1 MVPPPILA
9 ATIEAL
15 PEDPRFEL
23 TDGWTDRGGGVW
35 SFRFR
40 ARLSEPPTAY
50 VKEWTAWHLVVVGD
64 LSDPDIRIYPD
75 AAEGIGTTFPH
86 QDYNGD
92 PQDGLPWRT
101 GKPCLERPMA
111 VFRRDGWAGE
121 PSALD
126 ERLVWHI
133 GRLLV
138 WVDAAAAGRLLEPG
152 DPVELPVYPAADT
165 TTVLGFRET
174 VEDLNWWQ
182 GHDETWGFATLSKI
196 PGARGTAVI
205 ADFMDPMRRSIR
217 RIPWSNAIPLD
228 EGRVDAVWMLLPDL
242 IMFEPWRA
250 ATTWQELTQLVAN
263 TTIDLPGILAD
274 AGARL
279 RRIQRPKHAGPVHL
293 LIGFPLE
300 ERVAGEHQRFHWI
313 AIRNMQLCRREDVRK
328 GYSDLPGA
336 RRAWDRELAKSPR
349 RLEWR
354 RTANWAP
361 DQLRKRGEAEEAIR
375 SKSILVLGVGTLGAA
390 VAENLLRMGV
400 TRIGLVDDDTML
412 VANLSRHLLTMAD
425 AGQRK
430 AERMAERLNM
440 AAPDAQVVAMPF
452 AFPPLKSADAAL
464 LGGWDVV
471 IDCTASD
478 AVLRA
483 MGRFPWVTERLFVSL
498 SMTWQA
504 KGLFAYAA
512 SETGFPAIDA
522 RERYAA
528 ASPPPEEE
536 QVGEMEGIGCWH
548 PVFPATADDV
558 NLWAAIGSKFVRRAV
573 IDRRNTAA
581 LFVLGDDGSVKRRD
595 A

>member
-1 MVPPPILA
+1 MPPSILTA
-9 ATIEAL
+9 AIEAL

-23 TDGWTDRGGGVW
+23 TDGWTDRDGGVW

-40 ARLSEPPTAY
+40 ARLTEAPTAY
-50 VKEWTAWHLVVVGD
+50 MPEWTAWHLVVAGD
-64 LSDPDIRIYPD
+64 LGDPDIRIYPD
-75 AAEGIGTTFPH
+75 AVEGIDTTFPH
-86 QDYNGD
+86 QDYNGE
-92 PQDGLPWRT
+92 PRDGLPWRT
-101 GKPCLERPMA
+101 GKPCLERPVA
-111 VFRRDGWAGE
+111 VFRRDGWADE
-121 PSALD
+121 PFELG
-126 ERLVWHI
+126 ERLVWRI

-138 WVDAAAAGRLLEPG
+138 WIDAAAARRLLEPG

-174 VEDLNWWQ
+174 SEDLNWWQ
-182 GHDETWGFATLSKI
+182 EHVETWGFATLSRI

-205 ADFMDPMRRSIR
+205 ADFMDPMRQSIR
-217 RIPWSNAIPLD
+217 RIPWSDAIPLD
-228 EGRVDAVWMLLPDL
+228 EGRVDAVWMLLPEL

-250 ATTWQELTQLVAN
+250 ATTWQELSRLVGN
-263 TTIDLPGILAD
+263 TAIDLPAILAD

-300 ERVAGEHQRFHWI
+300 ERMGGEHQRFHWT
-313 AIRNMQLCRREDVRK
+313 AIRNMQLCRRDDVRK

-336 RRAWDRELAKSPR
+336 RRALDRELAQSPR

-375 SKSILVLGVGTLGAA
+375 SKSVLVLGVGTLGAA

-400 TRIGLVDDDTML
+400 TRMGLVDDDTML

-425 AGQRK
+425 AGHGK
-430 AERMAERLNM
+430 ADRMAARLNM
-440 AAPDAQVVAMPF
+440 AAPDAQVVALPF
-452 AFPPLKSADAAL
+452 PFPPMKPADAERL
-464 LGGWDVV
+464 EGWDVV

-483 MGRFPWVTERLFVSL
+483 MGEFPWVTERLFVSL

-512 SETGFPAIDA
+512 SETRFPAIDA
-522 RERYAA
+522 QERFAA
-528 ASPPPEEE
+528 ASPPPEGE

-573 IDRRNTAA
+573 IDRRKTAV
-581 LFVLGDDGSVKRRD
+581 LFVLGEDGGVERRD